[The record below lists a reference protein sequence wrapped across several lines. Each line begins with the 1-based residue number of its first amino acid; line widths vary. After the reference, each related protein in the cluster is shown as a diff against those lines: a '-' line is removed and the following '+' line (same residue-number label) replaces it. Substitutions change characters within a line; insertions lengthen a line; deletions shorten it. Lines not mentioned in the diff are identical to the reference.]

1 MNTSPYRSKGGFSLV
16 EITVAIGVIAFALVG
31 LMGLLSASLN
41 TGKASE
47 DDTRYAAMSQQ
58 VLDMLRSG
66 PFEEIPFEK
75 SVTAFTTKKMP
86 SVYFDNEGG
95 WVGPDRVEWPNIED
109 GIVPR
114 EAVYKCSVFVDV
126 DSETVSPPIPKQP
139 NQPAEQRI
147 NLLRVHLAFT
157 PPTRQV
163 ESMLEDVTAKDPI
176 IHATIPRY

>member
-1 MNTSPYRSKGGFSLV
+1 MNTSPLRSKGGFSLV

-58 VLDMLRSG
+58 VLDMLRSSA
-66 PFEEIPFEK
+66 FEEIPFVK
-75 SVTAFTTKKMP
+75 SVTALETAKLP
-86 SVYFDNEGG
+86 PVYFDNDGG
-95 WVGPDRVEWPNIED
+95 WLSPDRSEWPELEA
-109 GIVPR
+109 GIVPTN
-114 EAVYKCSVFVDV
+114 AIYKCSVFVDV
-126 DSETVSPPIPKQP
+126 DSDTISPPIPNQP

-147 NLLRVHLAFT
+147 NLLRVNIAFT
-157 PPTRQV
+157 PPNKNV
-163 ESMLEDVTAKDPI
+163 ESMEDVTAKDPI